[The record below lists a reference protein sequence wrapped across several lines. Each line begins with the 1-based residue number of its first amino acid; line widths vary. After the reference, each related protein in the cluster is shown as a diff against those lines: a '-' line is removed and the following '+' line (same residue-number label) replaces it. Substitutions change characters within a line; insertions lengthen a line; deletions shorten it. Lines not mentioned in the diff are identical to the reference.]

1 MLGTEKY
8 HPVFTMNIK
17 PESKAEKR
25 AAQVEQIVL
34 YAGITRTE
42 ARKVLEAI
50 ELGKIRSVRIG

>member
-1 MLGTEKY
+1 MNTAVN
-8 HPVFTMNIK
+8 HSVFAMNIK